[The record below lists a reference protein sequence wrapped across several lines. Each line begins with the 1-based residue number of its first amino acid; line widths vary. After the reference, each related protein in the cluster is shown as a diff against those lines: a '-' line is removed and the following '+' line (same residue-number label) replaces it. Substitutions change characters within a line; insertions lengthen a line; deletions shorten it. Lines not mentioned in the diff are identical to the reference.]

1 LWDWRRRAARLDGP
15 TDRNEWGMTPQ
26 TVNAYYNAFFNEIV
40 FPAAILQAPYFDPA
54 ADTAV
59 NYGGIG
65 GVIGHEMSHA
75 FDDQG
80 SKSDENGVL
89 RSWWTLQDL
98 QQFKA
103 RTSALAQQYGQYEP
117 LPGLRLNGQTTL
129 AENIGDN
136 SGLAVALDA
145 YRLSLCGKPAP
156 KLDGFSGEQRFF
168 LSWSQTY
175 REKVREPQLRRNIA
189 SDPHSPAEFR
199 VNGVVRNMD
208 AWYEAFGVKPGD
220 KLYLPP
226 EQRVQIW

>member
-1 LWDWRRRAARLDGP
+1 
-15 TDRNEWGMTPQ
+15 
-26 TVNAYYNAFFNEIV
+26 
-40 FPAAILQAPYFDPA
+40 
-54 ADTAV
+54 V

-103 RTSALAQQYGQYEP
+103 RTGALAQQYGQYEP

-145 YRLSLCGKPAP
+145 YRLSLGGKPAP

-189 SDPHSPAEFR
+189 SDPHSPAKFR

-208 AWYEAFGVKPGD
+208 PWYEAFGVKPGD

-226 EQRVQIW
+226 EQRARIW